1 MILRFIIG
9 IKAESAALQWISL
22 RDVISRGRFAYIWT
36 ADSTAFSQAAVNSDM
51 SFFWIRKHFKGSV
64 WKING
69 RYCLSVY
76 LFFLSFFFLLLL
88 DEHCFWAECRECKP
102 YKTVPVSLFNLRGQ
116 YILMRDLFRDPEPET
131 GCCFRFYFSEI
142 TCHLRSWLRWC
153 HLHLNSVRG
162 IQESCHH
169 T

>member
-22 RDVISRGRFAYIWT
+22 MDVISRVGFAYIWT
-36 ADSTAFSQAAVNSDM
+36 ADSTAFSQSAVNSDM
-51 SFFWIRKHFKGSV
+51 SFFWIRKHFKVSV
-64 WKING
+64 WRING

-76 LFFLSFFFLLLL
+76 FFFLLLSSII
-88 DEHCFWAECRECKP
+88 DEHCFWAEYRKCKL
-102 YKTVPVSLFNLRGQ
+102 YKIVPVSLFNLRGP
-116 YILMRDLFRDPEPET
+116 YILMRELFKDPEPDT
-131 GCCFRFYFSEI
+131 GCCFRFYFLEI